1 MSQDVQQARIEPD
14 KYAMRAIPLSTLERS
29 GPCVAIAGD
38 LDALP
43 SFS

>member
-1 MSQDVQQARIEPD
+1 MSQDVQQARVERD
-14 KYAMRAIPLSTLERS
+14 EYAVRATPLSTLERS

-43 SFS
+43 AFS